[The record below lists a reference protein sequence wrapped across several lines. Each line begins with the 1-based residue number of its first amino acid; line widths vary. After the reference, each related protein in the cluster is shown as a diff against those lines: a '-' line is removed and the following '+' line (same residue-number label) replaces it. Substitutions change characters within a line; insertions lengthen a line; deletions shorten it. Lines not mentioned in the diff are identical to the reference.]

1 MERCGGGV
9 EQHLQPAKNS
19 GADNGR
25 LLQDGERGLI
35 MGALSNVPF
44 LAGYTE
50 QGQLNRAQEAQG
62 LQTLSQ
68 LMQMQKGGMEV
79 SALRDKIAQDK
90 QQRDLLNTFASQLP
104 PEQQAEFRVDP
115 KGFMDARRSENEI
128 KAFQAS
134 QQPQLKQN
142 LSGFEQ
148 LPATQPGASYAGDPG
163 MVGNAEKLIQ
173 DVVTRQD
180 ISPEEKKAVIN
191 QIMQQQKS
199 GGQTQAS
206 PVGLLSRNPIVNKAT
221 QFQIANQE
229 KRDARADNQQ
239 FIQTVI
245 QPFRSGERVAGQE
258 FKSGE
263 RVAGQEFKSGE
274 RVAGQEFKAGQTAN
288 KSDAAASKVEQKAV
302 TAAGNDKLSYQQ
314 IKSDTDNLR
323 KEIARLKSH
332 PGLSAMT
339 GWQGYF
345 PSAPET
351 AVTSGDAKAA
361 ETLLE
366 EIVGK
371 TKTIGRQLA
380 TAHGKLGNMAV
391 QEWKIVADSLANL
404 DPKSKDFPNQLEN
417 LVNEAEGLERRTRER
432 YTTVHEGLI
441 DKNPKL
447 DLDNAP
453 PGNPP
458 SAPNQ
463 AQNAGGSHMSDWV
476 SRAKK
481 MNPGMSGA
489 AIEAE
494 YHKKFRR

>member
-1 MERCGGGV
+1 
-9 EQHLQPAKNS
+9 
-19 GADNGR
+19 
-25 LLQDGERGLI
+25 

-134 QQPQLKQN
+134 QQPQLRQN

-148 LPATQPGASYAGDPG
+148 LPATQPSAAFAGMQG
-163 MVGNAEKLIQ
+163 IAGNAEQEIMRIANDQ
-173 DVVTRQD
+173 N
-180 ISPEEKKAVIN
+180 IPPEDKRAAID

-199 GGQTQAS
+199 GGQAQAS
-206 PVGLLSRNPIVNKAT
+206 PVGLLSRNQIINKAT

-239 FIQTVI
+239 FIQTVT
-245 QPFRSGERVAGQE
+245 QPFR
-258 FKSGE
+258 SGE

-288 KSDAAASKVEQKAV
+288 KSDAAASKAEQKAL

-351 AVTSGDAKAA
+351 IVTSGDAKAA
-361 ETLLE
+361 ETLLD

-417 LVNEAEGLERRTRER
+417 LVSEAEGLERRTRER
-432 YTTVHEGLI
+432 YTTVHEGTI
-441 DKNPKL
+441 DKNLKL
-447 DLDNAP
+447 DLDSHAP
-453 PGNPP
+453 PPA
-458 SAPNQ
+458 SKTMTMQDVMDTAKSRKMTID
-463 AQNAGGSHMSDWV
+463 AVMAAA
-476 SRAKK
+476 RAKGFTIK
-481 MNPGMSGA
+481 
-489 AIEAE
+489 
-494 YHKKFRR
+494 

>member
-1 MERCGGGV
+1 
-9 EQHLQPAKNS
+9 
-19 GADNGR
+19 
-25 LLQDGERGLI
+25 
-35 MGALSNVPF
+35 
-44 LAGYTE
+44 
-50 QGQLNRAQEAQG
+50 
-62 LQTLSQ
+62 
-68 LMQMQKGGMEV
+68 
-79 SALRDKIAQDK
+79 
-90 QQRDLLNTFASQLP
+90 
-104 PEQQAEFRVDP
+104 
-115 KGFMDARRSENEI
+115 
-128 KAFQAS
+128 
-134 QQPQLKQN
+134 
-142 LSGFEQ
+142 
-148 LPATQPGASYAGDPG
+148 
-163 MVGNAEKLIQ
+163 
-173 DVVTRQD
+173 
-180 ISPEEKKAVIN
+180 
-191 QIMQQQKS
+191 
-199 GGQTQAS
+199 
-206 PVGLLSRNPIVNKAT
+206 
-221 QFQIANQE
+221 
-229 KRDARADNQQ
+229 
-239 FIQTVI
+239 
-245 QPFRSGERVAGQE
+245 
-258 FKSGE
+258 
-263 RVAGQEFKSGE
+263 
-274 RVAGQEFKAGQTAN
+274 
-288 KSDAAASKVEQKAV
+288 
-302 TAAGNDKLSYQQ
+302 
-314 IKSDTDNLR
+314 
-323 KEIARLKSH
+323 
-332 PGLSAMT
+332 MT